1 MITATPE
8 KAATPDWER
17 IEVEYRA
24 GILSLR
30 ELAAL
35 HPATNH
41 VAISRRAKKEGWTR
55 DLSAKIK
62 ARADELVTRQA
73 VTPAETAQRAV
84 TEREVIEASAAR
96 IAQVR
101 GEHRSDIQRAR
112 ALVMTLFGEVE
123 AQTSALADLLKLGEM
138 LRNADDESGV
148 DKLND
153 LYRKIISTPSRVDSA
168 KKLVEAL
175 KVSVTMER
183 ESYGIEGAPLK
194 IEGSTSG
201 PMTLAAFYAGLS
213 PADS

>member
-1 MITATPE
+1 MISATPE
-8 KAATPDWER
+8 KGAPDWER

-84 TEREVIEASAAR
+84 TEREVVEASAAR

-112 ALVMTLFGEVE
+112 SLLMTLFGEVE
-123 AQTSALADLLKLGEM
+123 AQTSALSDLLRVADI
-138 LRNADDESGV
+138 LRDADDNGV

-153 LYRKIISTPSRVDSA
+153 LFRKVISTPGRVDSA
-168 KKLVEAL
+168 KKLVEAM
-175 KVSVTMER
+175 KIAVTMER
-183 ESYGIEGAPLK
+183 EAYGIEGAPLK
-194 IEGSTSG
+194 IEGSASG